1 MHSAIAIVNVMF
13 ILAIATWWF
22 YQQERSLKK
31 FFWPAIL
38 ARAGGGFVL
47 GLVYTGYY
55 PAGDTFAYFEDG
67 SRLAA
72 FAHEDF
78 QAFLELFLFN
88 EHLHDAG
95 VVMVQ
100 PRALFMSKFTSL
112 INILTADNYWIAVC
126 YFSLL
131 SFAGAWILVKEINR
145 HFPTLLYPAVIAF
158 LFLPSVVFW
167 TGGLLKEAPAMGAL
181 WFLSALFLKI
191 WFRDQL
197 SVWQYAIAIFSLW
210 IFWNL
215 KYYFAGIFVAVV
227 AATFLCRFIL
237 SRRAV
242 TSAVGE
248 AALWVILFSMPIAL
262 VSLAHPN
269 FHFHRL
275 MHVIVENN
283 AAYSQMSATGDF
295 VNFDHLAPEAGSLAL
310 NAPLALFSGLF
321 RPLIFEASGL
331 AQIIASI
338 ENALLFVLFA
348 GALVR
353 ARSYASSPHRLLIL
367 CSFAF
372 IAISAV
378 LITISAPNFG
388 TLSRFRCG
396 YISFFTF
403 IILCNNPLP
412 GYVER
417 TFRLVRH

>member
-1 MHSAIAIVNVMF
+1 MHSAIAVVNVTF

-22 YQQERSLKK
+22 LQQEHSLKK
-31 FFWPAIL
+31 FFWPALL
-38 ARAGGGFVL
+38 ARVGGGVVL
-47 GLVYTGYY
+47 GLVYTSYY
-55 PAGDTFAYFEDG
+55 SAGDTFAYFEDG

-72 FAHEDF
+72 FALEDF
-78 QAFLELFLFN
+78 QAFLKLFFFN
-88 EHLHDAG
+88 EHLNDAG
-95 VVMVQ
+95 VVMLQ
-100 PRALFMSKFTSL
+100 PRALFLSKLTSL
-112 INILTADNYWIAVC
+112 VNILTADNYWIAIC
-126 YFSLL
+126 YFALL
-131 SFAGAWILVKEINR
+131 SFAGAWVLVKEINR

-191 WFRDQL
+191 WFRDRL
-197 SVWQYAIAIFSLW
+197 SVWQYAMAIFSLW

-242 TSAVGE
+242 TSAVAE
-248 AALWVILFSMPIAL
+248 AALWVVLFVLPIAV

-283 AAYSQMSATGDF
+283 AAYTQMSAAGDF
-295 VNFDHLAPEAGSLAL
+295 IDFDHLEPEAWSLAL

-321 RPLIFEASGL
+321 RPVVFEASGL
-331 AQIIASI
+331 AQTIASI

-353 ARSYASSPHRLLIL
+353 TRSYASSPHRLLIL
-367 CSFAF
+367 CACAF
-372 IAISAV
+372 IAVSAV

-403 IILCNNPLP
+403 IILCNNPLL

-417 TFRLVRH
+417 AFRLVRH